1 MRLCSRIAPTWF
13 LTPYS
18 LDPNM
23 KWIANRI
30 HPVNFARACVLS
42 EFMSQISMTFEF
54 GSNLKVA
61 ILGGGPDEPE
71 ILALERLGFSLDVTI
86 FGIDE
91 NNEYLDMNKI
101 FEEKFNLDFD
111 LILCSQVWEHIWCHE
126 NAFRNILHVMP
137 SGSHVWL
144 ACPTS
149 NRAHAGPN
157 FFYFSAGFTRNY
169 LVNNLE
175 YIGLSVIASGQLG
188 TARFYRATHTM
199 PVWLTVKSH
208 MLPILNSFPAYKKG
222 TRIALVVRY
231 FFRNLE
237 LFLFSTKITSD
248 DAYAT
253 ESWVFAKKP

>member
-1 MRLCSRIAPTWF
+1 
-13 LTPYS
+13 
-18 LDPNM
+18 M
-23 KWIANRI
+23 KRMANRI

-42 EFMSQISMTFEF
+42 EFMSQISETFKL

-71 ILALERLGFSLDVTI
+71 ILALQRLGFSPVVTI

-91 NNEYLDMNKI
+91 NNEFLDMNKV
-101 FEEKFNLDFD
+101 FEEKFNSDFD
-111 LILCSQVWEHIWCHE
+111 LVLCSQVWEHIWCHE

-175 YIGLSVIASGQLG
+175 YLGLSVIASGQLG

-199 PVWLTVKSH
+199 PVWLNVKSH
-208 MLPILNSFPAYKKG
+208 MLPIFNTFPAYNKG
-222 TRIALVVRY
+222 TRIALVVWY
-231 FFRNLE
+231 FFRNLDE
-237 LFLFSTKITSD
+237 TRNKSRNYLINIFRS
-248 DAYAT
+248 
-253 ESWVFAKKP
+253 